1 MSRIGVPPHPT
12 RACRREWP
20 SPRGEGFAPV
30 ACRWNW
36 GAALVLPFFAL
47 FAFVGA
53 APAQE
58 LAILSAGA
66 VEPGLERVAEAFRK
80 DTGHE
85 VQIQYAPAP
94 ALREALRAGLS
105 TDVLIAPTAVLA
117 DPAGAGK
124 LGAEAPVTVGR
135 VGVGV
140 AVRKG
145 LAKPDVATVDAL
157 KAAVLGADRV
167 IYNRA
172 STGLYVEEMLRKLG
186 IAAEIG
192 KTERFPDGAAVM
204 ERLIAG
210 SGNEIGLGAITEIG
224 LFQRSGLQLV
234 GPLPAEVQNFTT
246 YAAATVASARNPEGA
261 RTFLRFLQSER
272 ARALLRPRGVE

>member
-1 MSRIGVPPHPT
+1 V
-12 RACRREWP
+12 
-20 SPRGEGFAPV
+20 
-30 ACRWNW
+30 
-36 GAALVLPFFAL
+36 GALLASMLALVC
-47 FAFVGA
+47 A
-53 APAQE
+53 ASASAQE

-85 VQIQYAPAP
+85 IQIRYAAAP

-105 TDVLIAPTAVLA
+105 ADVLIAPSAVLA

-157 KAAVLGADRV
+157 KAAVLGADKV

-172 STGLYVEEMLRKLG
+172 STGLYVEELLRKLG
-186 IAAEIG
+186 IAGEIEG
-192 KTERFPDGAAVM
+192 KTERFADGAAVM

-210 SGNEIGLGAITEIG
+210 SGNEIGFGAITEIG
-224 LFQRSGLQLV
+224 LFERSGLQLA
-234 GPLPAEVQNFTT
+234 GPLPAEVQNVTT
-246 YAAATVASARNPEGA
+246 YAAAAVASGRNPEGA

-272 ARALLRPRGVE
+272 ARALLRARGVE